1 MPTKKSSKKHKK
13 SHSDHTNKILI
24 YKSEMQQY
32 GKIDKLLGEMR
43 ATVILTDN
51 VEILGIIQGKFR
63 KRVWFKPG
71 DVVLISRRDFQEDK
85 VDIIHKYS
93 ENDVKKLLK
102 EYEIPPHFL
111 DGVVH
116 NDDNSAGIVITDDE
130 NDMTEIDLD
139 EI

>member
-13 SHSDHTNKILI
+13 STTEHSNKILI

-43 ATVILTDN
+43 VNVILPDN
-51 VEILGIIQGKFR
+51 TEILGVIQGKFR
-63 KRVWFKPG
+63 KRVWFKSG
-71 DVVLISRRDFQEDK
+71 DVVLVSRRDFQENK

-93 ENDVKKLLK
+93 ENDIKKLVR
-102 EYEIPPHFL
+102 EYEIPSYFQ
-111 DGVVH
+111 DGIEEI
-116 NDDNSAGIVITDDE
+116 NDAGIIITDDE
-130 NDMTEIDLD
+130 EDNNEIDLD